1 MSTIF
6 ELCNPLVLTIV
17 GTSEFHYIN
26 GGKNGSEMPKGIR
39 GTKMP
44 NVLDDRKKTA
54 TALADAITV
63 IDDIYQDRNNTAI
76 VDALLLVV
84 LNVLRDAEEHTKK
97 EVKEWTIYYKKRE
110 FADKLEEEMNRE
122 EEDNDEE

>member
-1 MSTIF
+1 
-6 ELCNPLVLTIV
+6 
-17 GTSEFHYIN
+17 
-26 GGKNGSEMPKGIR
+26 
-39 GTKMP
+39 MP

-54 TALADAITV
+54 TALADAITI

-97 EVKEWTIYYKKRE
+97 EVKDWTIYYKKQEMGRM
-110 FADKLEEEMNRE
+110 LEAEMNRE
-122 EEDNDEE
+122 EENSDEE

>member
-1 MSTIF
+1 
-6 ELCNPLVLTIV
+6 
-17 GTSEFHYIN
+17 
-26 GGKNGSEMPKGIR
+26 
-39 GTKMP
+39 MP

-76 VDALLLVV
+76 LDALLLVV

-97 EVKEWTIYYKKRE
+97 EVKDWTIYYKKRE
-110 FADKLEEEMNRE
+110 FADKLEEDMNRE